1 MGSSRHIF
9 VLNVIITLY
18 FALKS
23 NATKFVSNVN
33 SFEHPL
39 VNGGFN
45 SYCRNND
52 VYKTHITGM
61 SLNTR
66 LLGFLSP
73 SIPHSSISNRILK
86 RAKTKSNFFTEKE
99 KGGGY
104 FNKNKDLIRVLS
116 SVSFPTFE
124 KFNKDKGKKI
134 DMIGSFVKWR
144 SPSGDPVPAE
154 VDVLIE
160 TPSSGVRRISAS
172 IIIER
177 SIEDVWSILTDY
189 DNLSTY
195 VPNLTESK
203 LVPNDQGEVGVQN
216 GKCRLYQEGAQTI
229 AGFKFGASLTMD
241 MQEVLEREDS
251 ALGGRKIKFTLVDSA
266 MFNDFSGEW
275 RLQFYSRKK
284 KANSEEW
291 QYFTKLFYMVT
302 IRPRGPVPVAALEWR
317 IREDVPVNLR
327 AVKKSSEALGQ
338 TVKRLSFTEEDENH
352 LNELNQAREKQI
364 TSIADSWE
372 ADETL
377 EAYID
382 KLNQKK

>member
-1 MGSSRHIF
+1 M
-9 VLNVIITLY
+9 
-18 FALKS
+18 
-23 NATKFVSNVN
+23 
-33 SFEHPL
+33 
-39 VNGGFN
+39 
-45 SYCRNND
+45 
-52 VYKTHITGM
+52 
-61 SLNTR
+61 
-66 LLGFLSP
+66 
-73 SIPHSSISNRILK
+73 SSIS
-86 RAKTKSNFFTEKE
+86 
-99 KGGGY
+99 
-104 FNKNKDLIRVLS
+104 
-116 SVSFPTFE
+116 FPSFE

-144 SPSGDPVPAE
+144 SPSGDPDPAE

-177 SIEDVWSILTDY
+177 PIEDVWGILTDY
-189 DNLSTY
+189 NNLSTY
-195 VPNLTESK
+195 VPNLVQSK
-203 LVPNDQGEVGVQN
+203 LVANEQGQVGVQN

-284 KANSEEW
+284 KTNSEEW

-338 TVKRLSFTEEDENH
+338 TIKRLSFTEEDENH